1 MTWSELNDWLALY
14 DIDPW
19 GERRSDLRSAVN
31 ALQSVG
37 SKEVD
42 VIYPYVSSPDSDEIS
57 VEDEAE
63 LIATLQQMNQAE
75 SDDAAT
81 RTTEPETNRLG

>member
-19 GERRSDLRSAVN
+19 GEQRADLRSSVN
-31 ALQSVG
+31 ALLTNGVRDV
-37 SKEVD
+37 EVLF
-42 VIYPYVSSPDSDEIS
+42 PYVGQPDSDEIS

-63 LIATLQQMNQAE
+63 LIATLSQMNQAQTDGPRTAE
-75 SDDAAT
+75 SKTD
-81 RTTEPETNRLG
+81 RVG